1 MEKLFFKEEENFAAT
16 ANFYKIG
23 LYTQEHPLSCNAENI
38 VFYRMCRYL
47 QLHER
52 GICRTYPTLSA
63 QKKCNEIKQLIREYA
78 AKYHI
83 HIETLNSLKSY
94 NKDTKEKAAAEK
106 ILSIIEEI
114 NGQKPD

>member
-16 ANFYKIG
+16 ANFYQIG
-23 LYTQEHPLSCNAENI
+23 LYAQEHQLSCNAECI
-38 VFYRMCRYL
+38 IFHRMCRYL

-52 GICRTYPTLSA
+52 EICRTYPTLSA
-63 QKKCNEIKQLIREYA
+63 QKKCNEIKKIIREYA

-83 HIETLNSLKSY
+83 HIEALNNLKSY
-94 NKDTKEKAAAEK
+94 NKDKEKAAAEK
-106 ILSIIEEI
+106 ILSIIEEV